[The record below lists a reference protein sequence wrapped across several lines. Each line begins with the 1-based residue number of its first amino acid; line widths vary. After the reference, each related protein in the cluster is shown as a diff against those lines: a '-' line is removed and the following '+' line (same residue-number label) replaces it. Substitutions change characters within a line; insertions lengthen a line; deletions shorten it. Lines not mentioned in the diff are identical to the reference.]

1 MIRMPL
7 PDMIR
12 HISEKSGLS
21 ETEVSTRID
30 EKCGQLA
37 GLISKDGAAHIVAN
51 ELGLQLI
58 AAAGRLKIKD
68 ILPGMRGIEVAGKVV
83 QKFEQRE
90 FSRQDGSTGRMMAG
104 TLADETGS
112 VRLVA
117 WGSKA
122 EQLGQVPDG
131 SVVLIQQAQ
140 VRESNRGGKE
150 LHLGDQA
157 SIAANPAGVQIGE
170 VTATFDKPTRKRIN
184 ELGEADQNVELVGT
198 IIQVFDPKFFEVC
211 PNCNKRAKLDE
222 NNTAMCPQHGP
233 VTPAWSIVSN
243 AYIEDGSG
251 DIRVV
256 FFRSQLERLTKMSTE
271 QLLAYREQPE
281 RFEDV
286 KRELLGNMIKVV
298 GRANKNKFFDR
309 LEFVAQLVR
318 DADPQEE
325 IARLQAA

>member
-1 MIRMPL
+1 MIR
-7 PDMIR
+7 R
-12 HISEKSGLS
+12 ISEKSGLS
-21 ETEVSTRID
+21 ETEVGAKID

-51 ELGLQLI
+51 ELGVQLI

-90 FSRQDGSTGRMMAG
+90 FSRQDGSAGKLMAG

-112 VRLVA
+112 VRMVA

-131 SVVLIQQAQ
+131 AVVLIQQAQ

-157 SIAANPAGVQIGE
+157 TIAVNPAGVQLGE
-170 VTATFDKPTRKRIN
+170 VVATFDKPVRKRIN
-184 ELGEADQNVELVGT
+184 ELGEADQNIELVGT

-211 PNCNKRAKLDE
+211 PTCGKRAKLDE
-222 NNTAMCPQHGP
+222 NGKAMCPAHGP
-233 VTPAWSIVSN
+233 VTHAWSIVSN

-256 FFRSQLERLTKMSTE
+256 FFRNQLEHLTKMSTE

-298 GRANKNKFFDR
+298 GRASKNKFFDR

-318 DADPQEE
+318 DADPKEE
-325 IARLQAA
+325 LARLQA